1 MCNAIWD
8 TKIELHF
15 GAGHAA
21 CCTFTAGRN
30 ESKIFQL
37 PDPRSPDPETSWVE
51 CPQYDNNMETS
62 SLVPVLAHTNLN
74 ATSARTHDLCPVLAQ
89 PTQAA
94 VPIKLPAPTP
104 TLRQL
109 QLHSNWQFQRLQ
121 IADRKSLSISLH
133 FSAVSQRGQRQKPTL
148 SPPAVSWAKLAHIIA
163 YEIRQFSVSISI
175 FSTRT
180 KTLRIR
186 HVCLGGGDG
195 GGGRSPDYAIITFYG
210 LLQRQRRQ
218 FVVFSP

>member
-94 VPIKLPAPTP
+94 VPIKLPRSDSDFAPTSAP
-104 TLRQL
+104 FKL
-109 QLHSNWQFQRLQ
+109 
-121 IADRKSLSISLH
+121 AIS
-133 FSAVSQRGQRQKPTL
+133 APPNCRQK
-148 SPPAVSWAKLAHIIA
+148 
-163 YEIRQFSVSISI
+163 
-175 FSTRT
+175 
-180 KTLRIR
+180 
-186 HVCLGGGDG
+186 
-195 GGGRSPDYAIITFYG
+195 ITFYFAALFG
-210 LLQRQRRQ
+210 CFTTWPKAETDIKSACRQLGKAGAYNCLWNTTIFR
-218 FVVFSP
+218 FDFNI